1 MLEHSGFTRNM
12 LNFALGAE
20 HHVQGDGRP
29 FTDESPGATS
39 EPHQQV
45 TCHVCVWPHS
55 LRKFYVCLHST
66 PSFFFFIFFD

>member
-45 TCHVCVWPHS
+45 TCHVCV
-55 LRKFYVCLHST
+55 
-66 PSFFFFIFFD
+66 